1 MRYSDFLAGE
11 GIKGYFHDPFHIMP
25 TPVKDGILPTEAI
38 ELDEGQRHEIPLDK
52 LPGEVAAR
60 LSDRLDAV
68 AIMRVEGRYALD
80 VQASADFFNAL
91 PVADFDWSISDV
103 CAYRDTRL
111 HLIDAVVQ
119 RHVPGAL
126 SETFS
131 GTKIGYRQIILVHTS
146 VSYAQIIE
154 RLDVGNG
161 LHVVND
167 SARLRRE
174 IETLLQTHDATELTA
189 TGELDIGQQQE
200 FARQYIGSLLDS
212 LADASWNN
220 GMSNADG
227 DWTEPYM
234 TDSNRRRVIALAKD
248 FYAAHRGDITT
259 NDGAHCVEV
268 AQGLAFR
275 HSFEGEPL
283 IGRTLNE
290 ATIFRRIAV
299 VADVH
304 FPAYR
309 IAGDGEVQIMER
321 SYV

>member
-1 MRYSDFLAGE
+1 MRYSDFLAGKA
-11 GIKGYFHDPFHIMP
+11 IKGYLHDHFHTEP
-25 TPVKDGILPTEAI
+25 TPVKGGTLPTEAI
-38 ELDEGQRHEIPLDK
+38 EFQDGQRHDVPLHR
-52 LPGEVAAR
+52 LPGKVAAR
-60 LSDRLDAV
+60 LNDRLDGV
-68 AIMRVEGRYALD
+68 TIIRVEGRYALD

-91 PVADFDWSISDV
+91 PVADFDWPISDV

-119 RHVPGAL
+119 RHIPGAL

-131 GTKIGYRQIILVHTS
+131 GTKIGYRQVIPVHTP

-167 SARLRRE
+167 SARLHRE
-174 IETLLQTHDATELTA
+174 IETLLQTHDATELNA

-200 FARQYIGSLLDS
+200 FAREYIGSLLDS

-220 GMSNADG
+220 GTSNGDG

-248 FYAAHRGDITT
+248 FYAAHRGDITVD
-259 NDGAHCVEV
+259 DGAHCFEV

-275 HSFEGEPL
+275 HSFNGEPL

-290 ATIFRRIAV
+290 ATIFRRITV

-321 SYV
+321 SYA